1 MVYRPSEFAKLI
13 GKSTS
18 TLRRWDKDKIL
29 TASRGAGGQ
38 RYYTDTDL
46 RKALNLGTSQ
56 PDMKTVVYC
65 RVSSKGQTADL
76 SRQIEAMELYC
87 QNSGIAVTE
96 WIKEIGGGMNF
107 KRKLFLKLMK
117 SIRMGEV
124 SHILVAH
131 KDRLSRFGYDFIEEF
146 ASWYGCKITV
156 VNQESLSPQQE
167 MVEDL
172 MAVIHCFSCRLY
184 GLRNYK
190 KQIKKIA
197 EIQEPD

>member
-18 TLRRWDKDKIL
+18 TLRRWDREKTLVAK
-29 TASRGAGGQ
+29 RGAGGQ
-38 RYYTDTDL
+38 RYYTDADL
-46 RKALNLGTSQ
+46 QEALNLGTGYRQ
-56 PDMKTVVYC
+56 EKTVVYC
-65 RVSSKGQTADL
+65 RVSSKGQAADL
-76 SRQIEAMELYC
+76 SRQVEAMEAYC
-87 QNSGIAVTE
+87 QGAGIAVNE
-96 WIKEIGGGMNF
+96 WVKEFGGGMNF

-117 SIRMGEV
+117 AIRMGEV
-124 SHILVAH
+124 SHVLVAH
-131 KDRLSRFGYDFIEEF
+131 KDRLARFGYDFIEEF

-172 MAVIHCFSCRLY
+172 MSVIHCFSCRLY

-197 EIQEPD
+197 EMSKPD